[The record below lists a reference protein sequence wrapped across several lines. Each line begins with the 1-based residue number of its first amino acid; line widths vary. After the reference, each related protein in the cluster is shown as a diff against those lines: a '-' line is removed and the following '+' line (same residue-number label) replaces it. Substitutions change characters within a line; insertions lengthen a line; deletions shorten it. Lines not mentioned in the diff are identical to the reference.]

1 MKRILFLTFYFRP
14 DLCAGSFRNS
24 PLLDELSRQTK
35 DDDIKIDVFTTVPNR
50 YSSFNQDYKEVE
62 EFDNVR
68 IERINIPSHQSGM
81 KDQALSFKTYFFE
94 TLKKTKK
101 ESYDLVYGSS
111 SRFFTSY
118 LAYRIAKRN
127 NCPLYIDVRDIFS
140 ETFAEVAHNPVLKL
154 FFPPLVSNLEQK
166 VYNYATHLNLI
177 SEGFKE
183 SFQETTTASFS
194 YFTHGVDP
202 IFLEKPKE
210 NLTHDPTDKNKI
222 LYAGN
227 VGEGQGLHKIIPEAA
242 KLLEKSHQF
251 EVIGDGGAIHKLKKA
266 LSEENIQNV
275 ILTNPLKRE
284 ELIEEYQ
291 KADILFIHLN
301 DLEIFKKVL
310 PSKVFEL
317 AVIGKPILAGVDGYA
332 KEFLQNHVP
341 HSFLFEPGNV
351 SGLLQQIK
359 KINDYNLS
367 KMKPDIS
374 KFFEN
379 FNRKSINTKMVT
391 SIVKIL

>member
-62 EFDNVR
+62 EFDNIR
-68 IERINIPSHQSGM
+68 IERIDIPPHQSGM
-81 KDQALSFKTYFFE
+81 KDQAFSFKTYFFE

-101 ESYDLVYGSS
+101 TNYDLVYGSS

-140 ETFAEVAHNPVLKL
+140 ETFAEATQNPILKFL
-154 FFPPLVSNLEQK
+154 FPPLVSKLEQK

-177 SEGFKE
+177 SEGFKN

-202 IFLEKPKE
+202 IFAEKPKVKSQ
-210 NLTHDPTDKNKI
+210 PIPSDKKKI

-227 VGEGQGLHKIIPEAA
+227 VGAGQGLHKIIPEAA
-242 KLLEKSHQF
+242 KQLEESYQF
-251 EVIGDGGAIHKLKKA
+251 EVIGDGGAIHELKKA

-284 ELIEEYQ
+284 ELIEEYH

-301 DLEIFKKVL
+301 DFDIFKKVL
-310 PSKVFEL
+310 PSKIFEL
-317 AVIGKPILAGVDGYA
+317 AVMGKPILAGVDGYA
-332 KEFLQNHVP
+332 KVFLLDHVS
-341 HSFLFEPGNV
+341 HAFLFEPGNV
-351 SGLLQQIK
+351 RGLLQQIK
-359 KINDYNLS
+359 KIDDYNLS
-367 KMKPDIS
+367 KMKPEIS
-374 KFFEN
+374 EFFEN
-379 FNRKSINTKMVT
+379 FNRKNIDARMANSIIN
-391 SIVKIL
+391 IL